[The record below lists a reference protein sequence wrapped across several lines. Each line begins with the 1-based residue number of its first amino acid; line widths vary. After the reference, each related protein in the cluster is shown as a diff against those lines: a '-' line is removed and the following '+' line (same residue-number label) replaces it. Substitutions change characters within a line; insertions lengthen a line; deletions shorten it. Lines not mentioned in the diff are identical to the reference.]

1 MNRKRHIPILTWVVL
16 ATLIFTLILTTAMG
30 LVIRHEHLGHL
41 EFTKDVADG
50 QMAAIGLITKIELQ
64 KGSYDTL
71 NTLFEQWA
79 GENSEIDEI
88 TLISQNG
95 FVIASYGP
103 IKPSDRR
110 YIVRKEIPYSY
121 RGRAALMLAQSL
133 ESAYMRT
140 QHLGLE
146 MIVAIVVLSS
156 GFFLLTHLFL
166 SRKHEARLLSLAIIE
181 LRESESHNLRLAA
194 YPQENPNPITAFDMD
209 GKLTFKNPACSIL
222 MRRLNQTDISEIL
235 PDDHKNIINRIQGGE
250 NQIFAEKLAG
260 SVYLLAHY
268 QMIDVANEIYV
279 YIQDITAQRR
289 AEKELRKER
298 NQARTTLGSIGDG
311 VISVDRDL
319 AISYLNTSAEKLCRL
334 DSHEVIGKGIAEVL
348 VLIDEDEGWSIDAL
362 ILTCLG
368 NTVEEV
374 VNKQATL
381 VLPDGEHLNVDVTAT
396 NINSQD
402 DDIRGVVIVLRDVTR
417 EKRLQGELQR
427 QARHDS
433 LTDLMNRNAFETHL
447 ENALESARTRDH
459 EHILCFM
466 DLDQFKVVNDTCG
479 HVAGDEL
486 LRQLAIVMRKHFRG
500 SDVLARIGGDEFSA
514 ILIDCPLDRAIERID
529 SLRGEV
535 QEHIFNWENHSFR
548 ITLSIGVVPIDQYS
562 VSTAR
567 LMSTADAACYT
578 AKDSGRNCI
587 NVYEK
592 DGASTK
598 LRLGEMQWVSRI
610 NSALEDD
617 RMTLYAQPIVELN
630 RSDAGIVALEIL
642 VRMRGIDNK
651 LIPPGA
657 FLPAAERYDLIERI
671 DHWVIEKVMR
681 ELSECEGPAPDCFI
695 NLSGATLSRNHIAP
709 YLKRLFEKYSVNPA
723 QLTFEVTETVA
734 IQNLSSAIQMIHE
747 LRCIGC
753 RFALDDFGSGLSS
766 FGYLKNLPLD
776 FVKIDGMFVKNMHVD
791 PLDRSMVEAIHTVA
805 STMKLTT
812 IAEFVEND
820 EVKEELLKIGIDLG
834 QGYGIAHPKPF
845 AEYIA
850 GENGSNVIWLRT

>member
-1 MNRKRHIPILTWVVL
+1 ML
-16 ATLIFTLILTTAMG
+16 ATIIFTLILTAAMG
-30 LVIRHEHLGHL
+30 LVIRHEHQGHL
-41 EFTKDVADG
+41 EFTKNLADG
-50 QMAAIGLITKIELQ
+50 QMAAIGLITEIELQ

-71 NTLFEQWA
+71 YTLFEQWA
-79 GENSEIDEI
+79 GENNEIDEI

-110 YIVRKEIPYSY
+110 YIIRKEIPYSY
-121 RGRAALMLAQSL
+121 RGRANLMLAQSL

-140 QHLGLE
+140 QHLGLK
-146 MIVAIVVLSS
+146 MLAVIAVLSG

-166 SRKHEARLLSLAIIE
+166 SRRHEARLLSLAVIE

-194 YPQENPNPITAFDMD
+194 YPQENPNPITAFDLD
-209 GKLTFKNPACSIL
+209 GMMTFKNPACSIL
-222 MRRLNQTDISEIL
+222 MRRLNEVDVSAIL
-235 PDDHKNIINRIQGGE
+235 PDEHKKFITRIRDGE
-250 NQIFAEKLAG
+250 NQLFAEKLVG
-260 SVYLLAHY
+260 RIHLLAHY

-289 AEKELRKER
+289 AESELRKER

-311 VISVDRDL
+311 VISVDKSVS
-319 AISYLNTSAEKLCRL
+319 ITYLNTSAEKLCRL
-334 DSHEVIGKGIAEVL
+334 DSREVLGKSFSEVISL
-348 VLIDEDEGWSIDAL
+348 HDEDEGWSIDAQ
-362 ILTCLG
+362 ILSCLG
-368 NTVEEV
+368 NAAGEAI
-374 VNKQATL
+374 NKQASL
-381 VLPDGEHLNVDVTAT
+381 VLPDGEQLNVDVTAT
-396 NINSQD
+396 SIISQD
-402 DDIRGVVIVLRDVTR
+402 DEMRGVVIVLRDVTQ
-417 EKRLQGELQR
+417 EKRLQGELHR
-427 QARHDS
+427 QAKHDS
-433 LTDLMNRNAFETHL
+433 LTGLMNRSAFESHL
-447 ENALESARTRDH
+447 ENALESARSRDH

-514 ILIDCPLDRAIERID
+514 VLIDCPMARAIERID

-562 VSTAR
+562 ESTAR

-587 NVYEK
+587 NVYER

-642 VRMRGIDNK
+642 VRMRGIENE

-681 ELSECEGPAPDCFI
+681 ELSECKGATPNCFI

-709 YLKRLFEKYSVNPA
+709 YLKRMFEKYSVNPS

-747 LRCIGC
+747 LRAIGC

-776 FVKIDGMFVKNMHVD
+776 FVKIDGMFVKDMHVD

-820 EVKEELLKIGIDLG
+820 EVKEELRKIGIDLG

-845 AEYIA
+845 AEYIS
-850 GENGSNVIWLRT
+850 GENSSNVIWLRT

>member
-1 MNRKRHIPILTWVVL
+1 MNRKWHLPTLTWVVL
-16 ATLIFTLILTTAMG
+16 ATIIFTLILSAAMG
-30 LVIRHEHLGHL
+30 LVIRHEHQGHL
-41 EFTKDVADG
+41 EFTKNLADG
-50 QMAAIGLITKIELQ
+50 QMEAIGLITEIELQ

-71 NTLFEQWA
+71 NTVFNQWA
-79 GENSEIDEI
+79 GENNEIDEI
-88 TLISQNG
+88 TLISKNG

-103 IKPSDRR
+103 INPSERR
-110 YIVRKEIPYSY
+110 YIIRKEIPYSY
-121 RGRAALMLAQSL
+121 RGRANLMLAQSL
-133 ESAYMRT
+133 EGAYMRT

-146 MIVAIVVLSS
+146 MLAVIAVLSG

-166 SRKHEARLLSLAIIE
+166 SRRHEARLLSLAVIE

-194 YPQENPNPITAFDMD
+194 YPQENPNPIIAFDLD
-209 GKLTFKNPACSIL
+209 GKMTFKNPACSML
-222 MRRLNQTDISEIL
+222 MRRLNEVDIRAIL
-235 PDDHKNIINRIQGGE
+235 PDEHKKFITRIRDGE
-250 NQIFAEKLAG
+250 NQLFTEKLVG
-260 SVYLLAHY
+260 RIHLLAHY

-289 AEKELRKER
+289 AESELRKER

-311 VISVDRDL
+311 VISVNRDV
-319 AISYLNTSAEKLCRL
+319 AITYLNTSAEKLCRL
-334 DSHEVIGKGIAEVL
+334 ESREVLGKSFSEVIT
-348 VLIDEDEGWSIDAL
+348 LIDEDEGGSIDAQ
-362 ILTCLG
+362 IISCLG
-368 NTVEEV
+368 KTAGEAI
-374 VNKQATL
+374 NKQASL
-381 VLPDGEHLNVDVTAT
+381 VLPDGEQLNVDVTAT
-396 NINSQD
+396 SIISQD
-402 DDIRGVVIVLRDVTR
+402 DEMRGVVIVLRDVTR
-417 EKRLQGELQR
+417 EKRLQGELHR
-427 QARHDS
+427 QAKHDS
-433 LTDLMNRNAFETHL
+433 LTDLMNRSAFESHL
-447 ENALESARTRDH
+447 ENALESARSRDH

-486 LRQLAIVMRKHFRG
+486 LRQLAVVMRKHFRG

-514 ILIDCPLDRAIERID
+514 ILIDCPMDRAIERID

-562 VSTAR
+562 ESTAR

-587 NVYEK
+587 NVYER

-598 LRLGEMQWVSRI
+598 LRLGEMQWVARI

-617 RMTLYAQPIVELN
+617 RLTLYAQPIVELN
-630 RSDAGIVALEIL
+630 RSEAGIVALEIL
-642 VRMRGIDNK
+642 VRMRGTDNE

-671 DHWVIEKVMR
+671 DHWVIEKVMC
-681 ELSECEGPAPDCFI
+681 ELSACQGATPDCFI

-709 YLKRLFEKYSVNPA
+709 YLKRMFEKYSVNPS

-747 LRCIGC
+747 LRAIGC

-776 FVKIDGMFVKNMHVD
+776 FVKIDGMFVKDMHVD

-820 EVKEELLKIGIDLG
+820 EVKEELRIIGIDLG

-845 AEYIA
+845 TEYIS